1 MAQAIEKAEWERYCE
16 RVSLAIGASEA
27 EVEVNSP
34 ELGAQAETEWLPLIG
49 ISYDPKDDIFDIALE
64 GVDHII
70 EHPRALNVDSEL
82 GNLSALDITDQD
94 GAHHLVRLRD
104 TLALPAPH

>member
-1 MAQAIEKAEWERYCE
+1 MAQAIDKAEWEHYCE
-16 RVSLAIGASEA
+16 RVSQAAAASEA
-27 EVEVNSP
+27 EIEVDSP
-34 ELGAQAETEWLPLIG
+34 RLGAQVEAEWLPFIG
-49 ISYDPKDDIFDIALE
+49 ISYDPEDDIIDIALE

-70 EHPRALNVDSEL
+70 EHPRALNVEAEL

-104 TLALPAPH
+104 TLALPGPH